1 MQENLRPPAQSRLEQ
16 NAQAHSTETIQEPTK
31 AQEPTNPSGSPT
43 ESPVAD
49 AGERG
54 LLAIVGRKI
63 SQLRREKGLTQ
74 RQLALLLH
82 VSDKAVSKWERAE
95 CFPDLTLLPELA
107 QHLGVSVDML
117 LGASTAED
125 SCASPSHGCPST
137 RSLGA
142 SGEMGQVDGLLYAQA
157 RQSLFAAALVSG
169 GLALLANLLHLLLTA
184 IGGVAAGW
192 TVPLALLLTGAGL
205 LTYGYRQRR
214 LLLVCGDLTAA
225 GRACRRFLTVF
236 LCGQGLLVVMQTFL
250 WRLLWWP
257 WQLPDGEY
265 LVTPFGGAWYIL
277 WLVLLC
283 LGGLLQLW
291 LFWKWDG
298 EGQWFQP
305 RLWAGALAGLICGLG
320 YAGWKLLSFSQQWQS
335 VVPPV
340 LEQDLQKILQQ
351 ISASDAGVL
360 WVLLALLLYFLLVFF
375 VDPHYRRQPWK
386 PLLMLIAGAGALLLA
401 GDCLHPVEHLETN
414 VRFVLWSYGP
424 LLAVGEIWFFGCL
437 CAKPPKDRA
446 R

>member
-1 MQENLRPPAQSRLEQ
+1 MPEDRIPLDQNQQEQKREKVQSEIS
-16 NAQAHSTETIQEPTK
+16 AF
-31 AQEPTNPSGSPT
+31 SGT
-43 ESPVAD
+43 ESQDRTTGTDPLQRTVS
-49 AGERG
+49 RN
-54 LLAIVGRKI
+54 I
-63 SQLRREKGLTQ
+63 SRLRREKGLTQ
-74 RQLALLLH
+74 RQLAFLLH

-107 QHLGVSVDML
+107 RDLGVSVDTL
-117 LGASTAED
+117 LGASNPGDMHTSSNDA
-125 SCASPSHGCPST
+125 CPSADSPT
-137 RSLGA
+137 A
-142 SGEMGQVDGLLYAQA
+142 SGGITQVDGLLHAQA
-157 RQSLFAAALVSG
+157 HQQLAASALVSG

-184 IGGVAAGW
+184 IGGVSAGW

-205 LTYGYRQRR
+205 FVYGYRRR
-214 LLLVCGDLTAA
+214 QLLLVCGDLPAA

-236 LCGQGLLVVMQTFL
+236 LCGQGLLVVLQTFL

-257 WQLPDGEY
+257 WRLPDGEY

-320 YAGWKLLSFSQQWQS
+320 YAGWKLRSFSQQWQTAT
-335 VVPPV
+335 PV
-340 LEQDLQKILQQ
+340 IEQDLQGMLQQ
-351 ISASDAGVL
+351 VSASDAGVL

-401 GDCLHPVEHLETN
+401 GDCLIPIENLETN

>member
-1 MQENLRPPAQSRLEQ
+1 MPEDRIPLDQNQQEQKRGKAQSEIS
-16 NAQAHSTETIQEPTK
+16 AFP
-31 AQEPTNPSGSPT
+31 GT
-43 ESPVAD
+43 ESQDRTTGTDPLQRTVS
-49 AGERG
+49 
-54 LLAIVGRKI
+54 RKI

-424 LLAVGEIWFFGCL
+424 LLAVGEIWFFGFL

>member
-1 MQENLRPPAQSRLEQ
+1 MPEDRIPLDQNQQEQKRGKAQSEIS
-16 NAQAHSTETIQEPTK
+16 AFP
-31 AQEPTNPSGSPT
+31 GT
-43 ESPVAD
+43 ESQDRTTGTDPLQRTVS
-49 AGERG
+49 RN
-54 LLAIVGRKI
+54 I
-63 SQLRREKGLTQ
+63 SRLRREKGLTQ
-74 RQLALLLH
+74 RQLAFLLH

-107 QHLGVSVDML
+107 RDLGVSVDTL
-117 LGASTAED
+117 LGASNPGDMHTSSNDA
-125 SCASPSHGCPST
+125 CPSADSPT
-137 RSLGA
+137 A
-142 SGEMGQVDGLLYAQA
+142 SGGITQVDGLLHAQA
-157 RQSLFAAALVSG
+157 HQQLVAAALVSG

-184 IGGVAAGW
+184 IGGVSAGW

-205 LTYGYRQRR
+205 FVYGYRRR
-214 LLLVCGDLTAA
+214 QLLLVCGDLPAA

-236 LCGQGLLVVMQTFL
+236 LCGQGLLVVLQTFL

-257 WQLPDGEY
+257 WRLPDGEY
-265 LVTPFGGAWYIL
+265 LVTPSGGAWYIL

-320 YAGWKLLSFSQQWQS
+320 YAGWKLRSFSQQWQTAT
-335 VVPPV
+335 PV
-340 LEQDLQKILQQ
+340 IEQDLQEILQQ
-351 ISASDAGVL
+351 VAASDAGVI

-401 GDCLHPVEHLETN
+401 GDCLIPIENLETN